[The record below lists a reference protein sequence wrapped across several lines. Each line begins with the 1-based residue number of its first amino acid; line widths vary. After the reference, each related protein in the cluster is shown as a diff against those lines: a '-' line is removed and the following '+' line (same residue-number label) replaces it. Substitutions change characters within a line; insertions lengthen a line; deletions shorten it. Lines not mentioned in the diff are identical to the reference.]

1 MGVSCH
7 FYTIH
12 GIKIAWDESFNE
24 AYDEVYID
32 KDTPFILFDGMGG
45 EYIIFGNI
53 IFNSGD
59 MRWGF
64 EDGDSFREIDMLQ
77 IPIDE
82 IAYKEFFKKKFPN
95 FAHYMETPFKIMTLV
110 HYS

>member
-12 GIKIAWDESFNE
+12 GVKIAWDESFNE
-24 AYDEVYID
+24 AYDEVYDD

-53 IFNSGD
+53 IFAT
-59 MRWGF
+59 F
-64 EDGDSFREIDMLQ
+64 C
-77 IPIDE
+77 
-82 IAYKEFFKKKFPN
+82 
-95 FAHYMETPFKIMTLV
+95 HKIV
-110 HYS
+110 A